1 MEENFEIVATTF
13 KGLEDTLTREVRE
26 LGGQR
31 PKSLIRAASFYG
43 DKGFLYKANLKLSTA
58 LRILK
63 PIAHLRNIRSV
74 AVLYNK
80 VYDIPWETYF
90 DVDKTVFFHVSG
102 RLNGIPHTHFVSQK
116 VKDALVDRFRDRT
129 GRRPRIEKNGAQIH
143 INLHMFRDQMSV
155 ALDSSG
161 EPLFKRGYR
170 RYTGKAPLNEVLA
183 AGLIRLAGWKG
194 DRHLIDPMCGSGTIP
209 IEAALQAMQIPPGIF
224 REEFSF
230 MHWKDFDK
238 GLYDHIRQAMLK
250 RVREPFEMIR
260 ILGYDKDDRMVDK
273 ARQNAEAAGVDRFV
287 QCEKKDF
294 FRTEKIPGP
303 VTLIFNPPYDQR
315 LSLRDKED
323 FFRRIAAHLKEHYRW
338 STAWILSDIPLRRY
352 FDIRPLNTYK
362 LVNGKIDVFFSGFR
376 IE

>member
-1 MEENFEIVATTF
+1 MEENFKIIATTF
-13 KGLEDTLTREVRE
+13 KGLEQTLAEEVRE

-31 PKSLIRAASFYG
+31 PKTLVRAVSFYG
-43 DKGFLYKANLKLSTA
+43 DMGFLYKANLKLSTA
-58 LRILK
+58 LRILR
-63 PIAHLRNIRSV
+63 PIAHLRNIKSV

-80 VYDIPWETYF
+80 IYDIPWEEYF
-90 DVDKTVFFHVSG
+90 DADKTVFFHVSG
-102 RLNGIPHTHFVSQK
+102 RLDGIPHTHFVSQK

-129 GRRPRIEKNGAQIH
+129 GRRPRVDNREAQIH

-161 EPLFKRGYR
+161 DPLFKRGYR
-170 RYTGKAPLNEVLA
+170 KATGKAPLNEVLA

-209 IEAALQAMQIPPGIF
+209 IEAALQAMQVPPGIF
-224 REEFSF
+224 RESFSF
-230 MHWKDFDK
+230 MHWKDFDAE
-238 GLYDHIRQAMLK
+238 LYEHIRQAMLK
-250 RVREPFEMIR
+250 RVREPFEMIK
-260 ILGYDKDDRMVDK
+260 ILGYDKDGRMIDK
-273 ARQNAEAAGVDRFV
+273 ARMNAEAAGVDDFVRFE
-287 QCEKKDF
+287 QKDF

-323 FFRRIAAHLKEHYRW
+323 FFRRVAAHLKEHYRW
-338 STAWILSDIPLRRY
+338 STVWILSDIPLGRY
-352 FDIRPLNTYK
+352 FGRRPFRTYK
-362 LVNGKIDVFFSGFR
+362 LVNGKIDVFFSGFN